1 MMNAF
6 REICN
11 EEGFD
16 ELLEATLVRIGDIES
31 LGRTREITIKDL
43 WNNGK
48 YNIQMQDAKGRPAGS
63 LTFHVKSEDDED
75 AESKD

>member
-6 REICN
+6 RQICN
-11 EEGFD
+11 EEGFA
-16 ELLEATLVRIGDIES
+16 ELLEATLERIGDIES

-48 YNIQMQDAKGRPAGS
+48 YNVQMRDAQGKPAGS

-75 AESKD
+75 NAKKD

>member
-6 REICN
+6 RQICS
-11 EEGFD
+11 EDGFD
-16 ELLEATLVRIGDIES
+16 TLLEETLERIGDIES

-48 YNIQMQDAKGRPAGS
+48 YNVQMRDAQGNPAGS
-63 LTFHVKSEDDED
+63 LTFHVKSEDED
-75 AESKD
+75 DGKED